1 MHSKP
6 TLDELFD
13 QRRIYPDIDARTRL
27 DRLIGVD
34 DQKARLSKIL
44 GLLVHPAGLELWA
57 KRHHPGVYL
66 F

>member
-44 GLLVHPAGLELWA
+44 GLLVHPAGLEL
-57 KRHHPGVYL
+57 
-66 F
+66 